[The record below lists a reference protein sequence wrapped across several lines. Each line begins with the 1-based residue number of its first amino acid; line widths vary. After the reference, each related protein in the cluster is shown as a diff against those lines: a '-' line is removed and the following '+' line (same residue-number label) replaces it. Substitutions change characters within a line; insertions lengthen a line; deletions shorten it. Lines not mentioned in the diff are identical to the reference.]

1 MEDRKNNDT
10 SIYFEKKKSHFGD
23 LIGIAIYN

>member
-1 MEDRKNNDT
+1 MEDKKPLN

-23 LIGIAIYN
+23 LIGIAMYD